1 MAPTGRG
8 GHQFYYKKWASQPE
22 HSQTG
27 RSNLKL
33 TQKFTIQELGILKMS
48 ESQTGGGKYP
58 GIGDKADLDNHAN
71 QCNPNNPNYEGRP
84 KGYPGDGS
92 KADLDN
98 RSNQLNP
105 NNERYQE
112 KK

>member
-1 MAPTGRG
+1 
-8 GHQFYYKKWASQPE
+8 
-22 HSQTG
+22 
-27 RSNLKL
+27 
-33 TQKFTIQELGILKMS
+33 MS

-112 KK
+112 KKWTGLKSRDWQVTELETIAYIYIIVDHVKKWSAYHHTEVAI